1 MTVGIAP
8 MTLLAPDGAALN
20 FREPPFRDH
29 LPTPL
34 YFRAA
39 RMQAHTTYPK
49 HSHSWGEFVYSFSG
63 VMEISLK
70 DHHFL
75 APPQYGVWLP
85 PEVEHRGLNRNEAY
99 HCSLYVS
106 QDLCSALPA
115 ATSALAIT
123 PLVRAM
129 LEHLRLEDDTDGGSV
144 EQQRFLQ
151 ALVDQLTMA
160 PRVGTYL
167 PWSTDPL
174 LQPILLH
181 LQDQPG
187 DNSALAEHARK
198 AGVTERTLI
207 RRSLRDL
214 GMPFSEW
221 KQRLRV
227 IKAMPMLEN
236 GEMIDAIAR
245 KLGYSTASAFIAMYK
260 RMTGVTPDDYRNS
273 ARSA

>member
-174 LQPILLH
+174 LQPIL
-181 LQDQPG
+181 
-187 DNSALAEHARK
+187 
-198 AGVTERTLI
+198 TERTLI